1 MDTTSILLGEIF
13 GTMFL
18 ILLGDGVVAGVLLA
32 KSKAQNAGWIVI
44 TAAWAFA
51 VFVGVV
57 VAGPF
62 SGAHLN
68 PAVTIGLL
76 TSNLVNGTGGTP
88 IDQVPFYLVGE
99 FVGAMIGA
107 LLVAV
112 HYWPHWVETEDAGLK
127 LAVFSTGPAIRNTAF
142 NFISEVIG
150 TFVLVFVVF
159 AFGSNGSAA
168 GLASLGALPVALLVF
183 SIGMSLGG
191 TTGYAINPARDL
203 GPRIIH
209 AILPIPGKGSSDWGY
224 SWIPVVGPLVG
235 GVLAALV
242 YNYAWI
248 NIVKLPA

>member
-1 MDTTSILLGEIF
+1 MDPKILFGEIF

-57 VAGPF
+57 VSAPF

-68 PAVTIGLL
+68 PAVTLGLYTQSVL
-76 TSNLVNGTGGTP
+76 TGGTMG
-88 IDQVPFYLVGE
+88 IDTVAVYIVGQ
-99 FVGAMIGA
+99 MIGA
-107 LLVAV
+107 LIGAALVAL
-112 HYWPHWVETEDAGLK
+112 HYWPHWKETEDPGLK
-127 LAVFSTGPAIRNTAF
+127 LAVFSTGPAIRSYAF

-150 TFVLVFVVF
+150 TFVLVFVILS
-159 AFGSNGSAA
+159 FGDHTASIGP
-168 GLASLGALPVALLVF
+168 LAVTVLVW

-209 AILPIPGKGSSDWGY
+209 QLLPIPGKGSSDWAY
-224 SWIPVVGPLVG
+224 SWIPVAGPLVG
-235 GVLAALV
+235 GVLAAVLFNVYAGLV
-242 YNYAWI
+242 
-248 NIVKLPA
+248 K